1 LREDM
6 VKSILFKSVLIF
18 MCLLSV
24 FLMLPF
30 DADAASN
37 MGFVELPAGGFANS
51 AYLRCNETGQ
61 YGLQESKGPTELE
74 NNHCAVTTAKLLES
88 PMNGPLEGFNMV
100 GMISRGVGIPEPHA
114 NGGEEFATLTDT
126 IWRNKDTKE
135 CIFGTHILMKES
147 KLANGQQ
154 WEINDIVRGGFAGRP
169 VAIAYF
175 FKSET
180 NKDYGLPEVLFRVG
194 RTFTSVPHGKSD
206 IDLPTIKDAPAANKA
221 ISSNQAAAVSENWV
235 NFTTDINYADPD
247 GITRKMTPMLYIK
260 TTCEAEQPVEKEGA
274 IRLRTTGQNGQT
286 LLEIDVPGLVPAG
299 AEVNQ
304 Y

>member
-1 LREDM
+1 
-6 VKSILFKSVLIF
+6 
-18 MCLLSV
+18 
-24 FLMLPF
+24 
-30 DADAASN
+30 
-37 MGFVELPAGGFANS
+37 
-51 AYLRCNETGQ
+51 
-61 YGLQESKGPTELE
+61 
-74 NNHCAVTTAKLLES
+74 
-88 PMNGPLEGFNMV
+88 
-100 GMISRGVGIPEPHA
+100 
-114 NGGEEFATLTDT
+114 
-126 IWRNKDTKE
+126 
-135 CIFGTHILMKES
+135 MKES